1 MSSTAA
7 PSTAASSTLHSLAA
21 TSPIALI
28 DIEAAAK
35 RLDGQILRTPL
46 LESAALSEL
55 AGCRL
60 LVKAESL
67 QRTGAFKIRGALN
80 KMMSLPPEQRQKGVV
95 ASSSGNHGN
104 ALAAAARMFGVPA
117 KIVMPAD
124 APATKIENTRR
135 NGAEVILYD
144 RVKED
149 RFAIVEKLSHDT
161 GMTNVP
167 PYDDVDIMSGQGT
180 IGIEIIDQC
189 RALGATPDAVLVP
202 SSGGGLSSGITVAV
216 KALSP
221 ATHCYTVEPDGF
233 DRMARSL
240 RSGERETNPRSA
252 GSIQDALTGAP
263 IPGKLTFAAL
273 RANGA
278 SGLSVTDAEA
288 MRAMA
293 ALFRHLKLVVEPG
306 GAAAVAAILSGK
318 ADLAGKT
325 VVAVCSGGNVD
336 AQLFAEA
343 ITRG

>member
-1 MSSTAA
+1 MSST
-7 PSTAASSTLHSLAA
+7 PSA
-21 TSPIALI
+21 TSPIALS

-35 RLDGQILRTPL
+35 HLEGQIVRTPL
-46 LESAALSEL
+46 LESAALSAL

-80 KMMSLPPEQRQKGVV
+80 KMMSLSAEVRAKGVV

-104 ALAAAARMFGVPA
+104 ALAAAAKMFGVPA

-124 APATKIENTRR
+124 APATKIANTKR

-144 RVKED
+144 RTKED
-149 RFAIVEKLSHDT
+149 RFAIVEKLSRDT

-167 PYDDVDIMSGQGT
+167 PYDDVDVMSGQGT
-180 IGIEIIDQC
+180 IGIEIMAQC
-189 RALGATPDAVLVP
+189 RALDAAPDVVLVP

-221 ATHCYTVEPDGF
+221 ATRCMTVEPDGF

-240 RSGERETNPRSA
+240 RSGERETNSRVG
-252 GSIQDALTGAP
+252 GSIQDALIGAP

-273 RANGA
+273 SANGA
-278 SGLSVTDAEA
+278 TGLSVTDAEA
-288 MRAMA
+288 MAAMA
-293 ALFRHLKLVVEPG
+293 ALFQHLKLVVEPG
-306 GAAAVAAILSGK
+306 GAAAVAAILAGK
-318 ADLAGKT
+318 ADVAGKT

-336 AQLFAEA
+336 ASLFAEA

>member
-1 MSSTAA
+1 MS
-7 PSTAASSTLHSLAA
+7 LNA
-21 TSPIALI
+21 TSPIAI
-28 DIEAAAK
+28 SDIEAAAR
-35 RLDGQILRTPL
+35 RLDGQIVRTPL
-46 LESAALSEL
+46 LESAALNAL

-80 KMMSLPPEQRQKGVV
+80 KMMSLPPEVRAKGVV

-104 ALAAAARMFGVPA
+104 ALAAAAKMFGVAA

-124 APATKIENTRR
+124 APAMKIDNTRR
-135 NGAEVILYD
+135 NGAEIILYD
-144 RVKED
+144 RTRED
-149 RFAIVEKLSHDT
+149 RFAIVEKLSRDT

-167 PYDDVDIMSGQGT
+167 PYDDVDVMSGQGT

-189 RALGATPDAVLVP
+189 RAVGATPDAVLVP

-216 KALSP
+216 KSLSP
-221 ATHCYTVEPDGF
+221 ATRCYTVEPDGF

-240 RSGERETNPRSA
+240 RSGERETNPRNA
-252 GSIQDALTGAP
+252 GSIQDALIGAP

-273 RANGA
+273 AANGA

-288 MRAMA
+288 MAAMA
-293 ALFRHLKLVVEPG
+293 ALFQHLKLVAEPG